1 MALNDAALG
10 RTWTS
15 EALNLSSDLAA
26 AYAAATDDP
35 NASVAAGEVC
45 PPLLCVRPFHGV
57 AMQLILDPEVGCDFA
72 RLVHGEQDIRFVRAL
87 TTGEDVVATAE
98 VAGIERKSSGELL
111 VNRQVLR
118 VGDEAVV
125 EATSGYFI
133 RAPRKADAPKGAKR
147 AKKPLAL
154 PDGEP
159 DVELSRTISAD
170 LPARY
175 AAASGDGNPIHL
187 DDAFAKK
194 VGLPGVI
201 LHGLCSMAI
210 LGQAV
215 VEQAC
220 GGDVGR
226 LARLKVRFAGMVFPG
241 DTLRVKGWRDGDRVD
256 LVVLNQAGRPVI
268 THGLA
273 ELR

>member
-1 MALNDAALG
+1 MGLNEAALG
-10 RTWTS
+10 RIWTS
-15 EALNLSSDLAA
+15 EALTLSAELAS

-35 NASVAAGEVC
+35 NAAVGSGEVC

-57 AMQLILDPEVGCDFA
+57 AMQLILDPEVGCDFK
-72 RLVHGEQDIRFVRAL
+72 RLVHGEQDIRFFRPLRPAE
-87 TTGEDVVATAE
+87 TVVATAE
-98 VAGIERKSSGELL
+98 VAGIDRKSSGELL
-111 VNRQVLR
+111 ANRQVLT
-118 VGDEAVV
+118 VGDETVV

-133 RAPRKADAPKGAKR
+133 RAPKKPDAPKGEKR

-154 PDGEP
+154 PEGDP
-159 DVELSRTISAD
+159 DVELSRTITAD

-175 AAASGDGNPIHL
+175 AAASGDENPIHL

-241 DTLRVKGWRDGDRVD
+241 DTLTVKGWRDGDRVE

-273 ELR
+273 EIR